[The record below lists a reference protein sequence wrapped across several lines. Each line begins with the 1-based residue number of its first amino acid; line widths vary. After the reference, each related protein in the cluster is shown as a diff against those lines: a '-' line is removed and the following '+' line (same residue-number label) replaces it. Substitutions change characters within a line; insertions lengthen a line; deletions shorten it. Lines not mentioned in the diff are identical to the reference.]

1 MTKELVT
8 LVRYRVV
15 VEQVVIPRTEFDELN
30 DVGTEDEYEDVC
42 DYDQAC
48 MDRLYQIAD
57 LPFEDAG
64 FDGGVF
70 LPDPDGYV
78 VFSGD
83 VTDHT
88 DDLVSVVGSDAW
100 LDSPPFK
107 VDGETYFEKI
117 RRRASQAG

>member
-1 MTKELVT
+1 MTEELVT

-15 VEQVVIPRTEFDELN
+15 MEEVVIPRTQFDELN
-30 DVGTEDEYEDVC
+30 NVGTEDEYDAVY

-48 MDRLYQIAD
+48 MDRMSWIAD

-88 DDLVSVVGSDAW
+88 DDLVSVMGNDAW
-100 LDSPPFK
+100 QELPPFK
-107 VDGETYFEKI
+107 VDGEGYFEKI
-117 RRRASQAG
+117 RKRASQVG

>member
-8 LVRYRVV
+8 VVRYRVV
-15 VEQVVIPRTEFDELN
+15 VEEVVIPRTQFDQLN
-30 DVGTEDEYEDVC
+30 NVGTEDDYEAVC
-42 DYDQAC
+42 EYDQAC
-48 MDRLYQIAD
+48 LDRMELIAD

-88 DDLVSVVGSDAW
+88 DDLVGVVGSDAW
-100 LDSPPFK
+100 QDLPPFK
-107 VDGETYFEKI
+107 VDGEGYFEKI